1 MNDATAKVVQFIAIG
16 LSFTVSCIVSLL
28 VTPPV
33 RRLAIAI
40 GAVDDPTRDERR
52 IHTQPIPRL
61 GGLALFLGVLIGAP
75 VGWAALTAS
84 APLAQ
89 KLNTE
94 IGMPWLGILVG
105 AVCIVVVGAVDDII
119 GLGAWMKLLGQILS
133 ALITMLFGARIL
145 FFKLPTVEGY
155 IYLSTLQSV
164 LLTALWIVMMI
175 NAVNLIDGLDGLAA
189 GVSCIAAITLCI
201 LTLQRNMLSVACG
214 LVSVA
219 GACIGFLPY
228 NFNPARIFMG
238 DTGAMLLG
246 YLFATMSIVGTVKS
260 ALAIWL
266 LPTTAVVL
274 GYPLVDT
281 LFAILRRA
289 LKLQPIFKA
298 DKAHLHHRL
307 LKHGLTHRQAV
318 LILYALSLALCA
330 VAYVLSQ
337 LAF

>member
-1 MNDATAKVVQFIAIG
+1 MSDVTAKAVQFAAAGLAFIA
-16 LSFTVSCIVSLL
+16 SFVVAFLL
-28 VTPPV
+28 TPSV
-33 RRLAIAI
+33 KRLAITV

-61 GGLALFLGVLIGAP
+61 GGLSLLLGVLIGTL
-75 VGWAALTAS
+75 VGWAMLVS
-84 APLAQ
+84 NAPLAQ
-89 KLNTE
+89 RLSAE
-94 IGMPWLGILVG
+94 IGMPWLGILIG
-105 AVCIVVVGAVDDII
+105 AICIVAIGAIDDTV
-119 GLGAWMKLLGQILS
+119 GLGAWVKLLGQVLS
-133 ALITMLFGARIL
+133 ALITMAFGARIL

-164 LLTALWIVMMI
+164 LLSTLWIVAMI

-189 GVSCIAAITLCI
+189 GVSFIAAITLCA
-201 LTLQRNMLSVACG
+201 LTLQRNMLSVACC
-214 LVSVA
+214 LASIA

-238 DTGAMLLG
+238 DTGSMLLG

-274 GYPLVDT
+274 GYPIMDT

-289 LKLQPIFKA
+289 FKLQPIFKA

-307 LKHGLTHRQAV
+307 LKRGLTHRQAV

-330 VAYVLSQ
+330 LAYALSQ